1 MLHLVTIA
9 IWIGILTPLHR
20 LATEP
25 STYTEAVEVGH
36 RFGVMASIMVPA
48 LFIAGVYMS
57 YTLVGSIV
65 ALTQTG
71 YGQALI
77 IKVLLVAILLGL
89 AAANKLRFM
98 PRLRTGDPT
107 AANHLA
113 KSISIEWLVVVLV
126 LAITAVLTSN
136 LMLPT

>member
-1 MLHLVTIA
+1 M
-9 IWIGILTPLHR
+9 
-20 LATEP
+20 
-25 STYTEAVEVGH
+25 
-36 RFGVMASIMVPA
+36 MASITVPA
-48 LFIAGVYMS
+48 LIIAGVYMS
-57 YTLVGSIV
+57 YTLVGSIA

-89 AAANKLRFM
+89 ATANKLRFM
-98 PRLRTGDPT
+98 PRLRAGDAT

-113 KSISIEWLVVVLV
+113 KSISIEWLVVL
-126 LAITAVLTSN
+126 LIFAITAVLTSN